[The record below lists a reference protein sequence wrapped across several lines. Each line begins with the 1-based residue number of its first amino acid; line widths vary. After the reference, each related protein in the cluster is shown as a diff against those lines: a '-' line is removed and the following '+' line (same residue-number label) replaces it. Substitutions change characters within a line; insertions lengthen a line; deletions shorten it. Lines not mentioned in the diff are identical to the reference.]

1 LFVPWTTDFDKVILK
16 KTIVM
21 FRMLDNDWISL
32 SPNRRDFRPYQ
43 GSNYENEKF
52 YGGSSVVFSVPT
64 DFFEKKVD
72 GVDVQLYV
80 RKQVC
85 KDFEMISRQKIGFV
99 AISVDNLLNS
109 ISKQIRER
117 NELMEH
123 LSDFY
128 KRQIISRSIMGTYT
142 LLDEN
147 FRNTAA
153 TISLYIRISYLGK
166 CLITEITQVKSIRE
180 AFYTRGDL
188 DGKQWYFSR
197 QLTSKELQSGCWDD
211 DGLLR
216 VPSDRLTC
224 CCEELVKKEAADLFM
239 DQLLVV
245 TKGAAVV
252 SLEIPKQIVIDVTA
266 TIAMRTTTVNAVAD
280 FTDLQISVIRSC
292 CGYCSN

>member
-1 LFVPWTTDFDKVILK
+1 LRQQLFVPWTTDFDKVILK

-109 ISKQIRER
+109 IAKQIRER
-117 NELMEH
+117 NELTEH

-128 KRQIISRSIMGTYT
+128 KRQIISR
-142 LLDEN
+142 
-147 FRNTAA
+147 
-153 TISLYIRISYLGK
+153 
-166 CLITEITQVKSIRE
+166 
-180 AFYTRGDL
+180 
-188 DGKQWYFSR
+188 W
-197 QLTSKELQSGCWDD
+197 
-211 DGLLR
+211 
-216 VPSDRLTC
+216 
-224 CCEELVKKEAADLFM
+224 
-239 DQLLVV
+239 
-245 TKGAAVV
+245 
-252 SLEIPKQIVIDVTA
+252 
-266 TIAMRTTTVNAVAD
+266 
-280 FTDLQISVIRSC
+280 
-292 CGYCSN
+292 